1 MGIPLR
7 QRVVYEGA
15 QSFQTFFLIHSQQMN
30 NTCSS
35 FLLLIERIQAFT
47 RDFCFASV
55 QCCENIAA
63 TV

>member
-15 QSFQTFFLIHSQQMN
+15 QSFQTFFLIHSQQIN

-35 FLLLIERIQAFT
+35 FLLLIECIQAFT
-47 RDFCFASV
+47 RDFCFAV